1 MARSEEWG
9 PAARWGVVL
18 GCALAISCTSGG
30 DGKGDG
36 DGDGDGTAAAD
47 GGTDDDTD
55 GVGDGG
61 DGGTGADGGDNS
73 SESAGESGDD
83 DGTGTGGVDCEP
95 VGFWSDP
102 PAGSIPLS
110 KDLAGMPVPGSAPSL
125 SGDGRYMAYC
135 SIADPTGEAPSGNLF
150 AIHVYDAVC
159 DTTTWVPF
167 EPPAEPIT
175 EAIDPVISDDGSTVV
190 FATRDSDQEGH
201 MYVADLALGT
211 IEPVDVD
218 AEGNVVGTGMWHYEL
233 SADGRVVTFHTDRAL
248 VPEDVNE
255 TDVYVLDRDTGEI
268 ELVCPEEPGVF
279 SWCATPSIS
288 ADGRYIAYERPPLI
302 LVYDRMTGT
311 KEEVSHSPPPSN
323 NTAMSGAPSISA
335 DGRFVAFHSD
345 KNDLVEGDTNMRTDV
360 FVRDRETDELVRIL
374 APDGAEFDG
383 PAAIP
388 EISGDGNVVVFV
400 MGWYGS
406 GDPPAQI
413 YAWDR
418 RTGATRRISETAE
431 GEVASLPSAL
441 GKVSAD
447 GKWAV
452 FESNAPNL
460 LAEGVASAGW
470 YAYAVALE

>member
-1 MARSEEWG
+1 MR

-18 GCALAISCTSGG
+18 RCALAISCAGG
-30 DGKGDG
+30 D
-36 DGDGDGTAAAD
+36 DGTAGGNGTAED
-47 GGTDDDTD
+47 GGTDASES
-55 GVGDGG
+55 VGDGG
-61 DGGTGADGGDNS
+61 TSIDGADTMGSG
-73 SESAGESGDD
+73 SADESGDD
-83 DGTGTGGVDCEP
+83 GTATGCEP

-102 PAGSIPLS
+102 PAGPIAFS

-125 SGDGRYMAYC
+125 SADGRTMAYC
-135 SIADPTGEAPSGNLF
+135 SIADPTGDAPSGNLF
-150 AIHVYDAVC
+150 AIYVYDAVC

-167 EPPAEPIT
+167 EPPAEPVT
-175 EAIDPVISDDGSTVV
+175 EAIDPVISDDGSTVLFV
-190 FATRDSDQEGH
+190 TRDSDQEGH
-201 MYVADLALGT
+201 LYVADLALGT

-218 AEGNVVGTGMWHYEL
+218 AEGNVVGTGIWHYEL

-248 VPEDVNE
+248 VAEDFYD
-255 TDVYVLDRDTGEI
+255 TDVYVLDRDTGQL
-268 ELVCPEEPGVF
+268 ELVCPEEPGVV
-279 SWCATPSIS
+279 SWCSAPSIS

-323 NTAMSGAPSISA
+323 NTAFSGAPSISA

-345 KNDLVEGDTNMRTDV
+345 KNDLVLDDTNATTDV

-374 APDGAEFDG
+374 APDGAQFDG

-400 MGWYGS
+400 MGWYGA

-418 RTGATRRISETAE
+418 STDTTRRISETAG
-431 GEVASLPSAL
+431 GEVASQPSAL

-447 GKWAV
+447 GTWAV

-460 LAEGVASAGW
+460 LPEGMPSAGW
-470 YAYAVALE
+470 YAYAVSLQ